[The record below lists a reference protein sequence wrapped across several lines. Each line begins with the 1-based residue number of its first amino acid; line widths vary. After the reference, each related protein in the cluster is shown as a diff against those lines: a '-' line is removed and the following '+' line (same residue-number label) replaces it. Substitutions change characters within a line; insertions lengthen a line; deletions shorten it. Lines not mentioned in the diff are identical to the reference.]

1 MVQSEDNLKIIR
13 KYDKNNLI
21 NNFLEN
27 ISMHLKKEKYI
38 WLMSHLFQ
46 RTVMI
51 FLWFLVAQKWWKANI
66 TLKHS
71 IISKAQL
78 KSQFCRK
85 L

>member
-21 NNFLEN
+21 NNFLEKVYLADVTPLSKN
-27 ISMHLKKEKYI
+27 CDD
-38 WLMSHLFQ
+38 
-46 RTVMI
+46 
-51 FLWFLVAQKWWKANI
+51 FLCFLVAQKWWKANI

-78 KSQFCRK
+78 KS
-85 L
+85 